1 MQTYQIGDQVEIIGE
16 IQGWKG
22 RIGVVIFTDDRGDLK
37 VECGESKDD
46 CIVVMNREVKHY
58 ACFNVVVY
66 IEDFREGWGL
76 FRNLDTSFWAFPEEL
91 TIRECCENIE
101 IGNETC
107 VNSIE

>member
-1 MQTYQIGDQVEIIGE
+1 MQYQIGDQVEIIGE
-16 IQGWKG
+16 IRGWKG

-37 VECGESKDD
+37 VECGDD
-46 CIVVMNREVKHY
+46 CILVMNREVKHH
-58 ACFNVVVY
+58 ACFNVAVY

-76 FRNLDTSFWAFPEEL
+76 FRNIDTSFWAFPEEL

-107 VNSIE
+107 V